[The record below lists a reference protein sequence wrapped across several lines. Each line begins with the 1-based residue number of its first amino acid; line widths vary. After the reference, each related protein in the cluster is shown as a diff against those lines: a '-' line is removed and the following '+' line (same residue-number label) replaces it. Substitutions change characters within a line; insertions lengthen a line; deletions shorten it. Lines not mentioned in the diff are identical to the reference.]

1 MEQGRIPLNVPIEL
15 PVEFVNQVSAALI
28 KHFEKRLKYL
38 ERSYELPPYPNK
50 SEVREILKI
59 GDDKLNRWILDG
71 LKVQQWSKQDIRI
84 ERSEL
89 QQFLRENF
97 EI

>member
-38 ERSYELPPYPNK
+38 ERSYDLPPYPNK

-71 LKVQQWSKQDIRI
+71 LKIQQWSKQDIRI